1 MFKNTII
8 IFLLIQCLFSQFSD
22 VQISYEYN
30 DRMIGDD
37 KTYILEEFNSLIENY
52 FKTSSFS
59 SEYDYLDIPLK
70 IHFIFEKINFIGEY
84 DYDKISFQLL
94 ITNSADQYYYAKNI
108 SFQYSKGQYIYHN
121 PTTFDPLSS
130 FFDYYAYLFI
140 AAELD
145 SYDLFLGGPY
155 YQKCLD
161 LYSLSKSSR
170 GASSIWSTFKE
181 DIEEIKDNEFLRRAR
196 YDFYYCIDMLNSDE
210 INVKFMNEKMLDF
223 LENLTLI
230 HDKFGY
236 DKNTLKFINAFHLEI
251 ADLFKSLSIKEGLE
265 FLVKFDNNNKQ
276 VYLDYLK

>member
-8 IFLLIQCLFSQFSD
+8 IFILFQCLFSQFTD

-30 DRMIGDD
+30 DRMIRDD
-37 KTYILEEFNSLIENY
+37 KTYILEEFNSLIKNY
-52 FKTSSFS
+52 FITTSFS

-84 DYDKISFQLL
+84 EFDRISFQLL
-94 ITNSADQYYYAKNI
+94 ITNSADQYYFARNI
-108 SFQYSKGQYIYHN
+108 SFPYSKGQYIYHN
-121 PTTFDPLSS
+121 PTTFNPLNS

-161 LYSLSKSSR
+161 LHSLSTSSNQS
-170 GASSIWSTFKE
+170 SSIWDTFKD
-181 DIEEIKDNEFLRRAR
+181 DIKEIKDNEFLRRAR
-196 YDFYYCIDMLNSDE
+196 YDFYYCIDMLNSDN
-210 INVKFMNEKMLDF
+210 INIESMKEKMLDF
-223 LENLTLI
+223 LENLIFI

-236 DKNTLKFINAFHLEI
+236 DKNTLKFINAFHIEI
-251 ADLFKSLSIKEGLE
+251 ADLFKTLSINEGLE
-265 FLVKFDNNNKQ
+265 FLIKFNDNNKE
-276 VYLDYLK
+276 VYLEYLK